1 MPELL
6 QSDGNYEAYL
16 AQMFN
21 PLAGGSQFNPGF
33 AMGGGNAGFGG
44 VGAGTMNSW
53 GNQYSP
59 QSQSGGL
66 WPQQQVQNP
75 AAAQITQQIAA
86 RQAAQAIQHAQAV
99 HALKHL
105 VHQLAA
111 QSQAQLAQA
120 QFGPQAQSGS
130 ALGYGLGNIFAAGQ
144 IGQAPQTYG
153 VGTQNLINQQNPIN
167 QALQQQLQ
175 QQALQQQLQQQVV
188 QQQALQQLA
197 QYLASQQP
205 RYGWT

>member
-21 PLAGGSQFNPGF
+21 PMAGGSQFNQGF
-33 AMGGGNAGFGG
+33 SSAMGGGNAGFGG
-44 VGAGTMNSW
+44 IGAGTTNPW
-53 GNQYSP
+53 GAQNSP
-59 QSQSGGL
+59 QSQLGGF
-66 WPQQQVQNP
+66 WPQQQMQNP
-75 AAAQITQQIAA
+75 AAVQIAQQNAA

-99 HALKHL
+99 HALKQL
-105 VHQLAA
+105 VHNLAA
-111 QSQAQLAQA
+111 QSQAQLGAQA
-120 QFGPQAQSGS
+120 QFGSPF
-130 ALGYGLGNIFAAGQ
+130 GYGFGNPFGAGQ
-144 IGQAPQTYG
+144 IGQVPQGYG
-153 VGTQNLINQQNPIN
+153 LGTQNPIN
-167 QALQQQLQ
+167 QALQ
-175 QQALQQQLQQQVV
+175 QQALQQQLQQQAAQQQLQQQVM